1 MLLAPHRLLLV
12 RKPPR
17 LRVQCQNRTS
27 LEPHSDFRILMGLIM
42 FMGLGV
48 IMFMGLSL
56 ALALRFDIEIKLRL
70 LLEASWG
77 HSECFISSAAMAKRA
92 AKPARGLFQQ

>member
-1 MLLAPHRLLLV
+1 
-12 RKPPR
+12 
-17 LRVQCQNRTS
+17 
-27 LEPHSDFRILMGLIM
+27 MGLIM
-42 FMGLGV
+42 FMGLGL

-77 HSECFISSAAMAKRA
+77 HSKSAIL
-92 AKPARGLFQQ
+92 PAPVGALRCAQPGSLAVRPSHHSHILSK